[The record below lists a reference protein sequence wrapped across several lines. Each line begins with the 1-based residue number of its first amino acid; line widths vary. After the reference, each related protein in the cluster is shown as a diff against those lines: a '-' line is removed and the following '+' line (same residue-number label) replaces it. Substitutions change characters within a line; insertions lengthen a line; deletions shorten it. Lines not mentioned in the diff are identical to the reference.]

1 MKTKRYLNIL
11 VLLSFFIL
19 VACSDKKK
27 EHDTV
32 GTKYT
37 CPMHPQIV
45 QDKPGTC
52 PICGMDLVPMTDQGK
67 DASIRLN
74 ESQQKLANI
83 MTMKV
88 GKGSMANSKV
98 LNGKLLNNPEF
109 TEVISSR
116 VSGRLEQLYV
126 KETGVAVRKGQPLYK
141 IYSEQLL
148 TMEQEYL
155 LALKQLAAFPNEKRY
170 SEMADAARKKL
181 ELYGQTSGQI
191 ERLGNT
197 DKTDP
202 YINFLAPASG
212 IISELSAIEGQY
224 VGEGSVL
231 MKLEN
236 LEQLWVEAQLF
247 ANELGNVKEKSTV
260 TVQVDGF
267 ESEPITSIVDFISP
281 QFDANSQI
289 ITIRARLS
297 NPKLQFQPGMRANIF
312 LPYGNASNAITLP
325 VKAVLH
331 DGKGEHIWV
340 KTGDNTFEPRMVKTG
355 IENFDR
361 VLIEQGVKDGDEVVI
376 SGAYLLYSEMKLKK
390 GTDPMASHHHG
401 TM

>member
-1 MKTKRYLNIL
+1 
-11 VLLSFFIL
+11 
-19 VACSDKKK
+19 
-27 EHDTV
+27 
-32 GTKYT
+32 
-37 CPMHPQIV
+37 MHPQIV

-52 PICGMDLVPMTDQGK
+52 PICGMDLVPMTNQGESSSR
-67 DASIRLN
+67 SIMLN
-74 ESQQKLANI
+74 ESQQRLANI
-83 MTMKV
+83 HTMKV
-88 GKGSMANSKV
+88 GKGSIANSKV
-98 LNGKLLNNPEF
+98 LNGKLVTNPEF

-126 KETGVAVRKGQPLYK
+126 KETGVMVRKGQPLYK

-170 SEMADAARKKL
+170 SEMADAAKEKL

-191 ERLGNT
+191 DKLRKFG
-197 DKTDP
+197 KTDP

-212 IISELSAIEGQY
+212 IVAELSAIEGQY

-236 LEQLWVEAQLF
+236 LEQLWVEAQVY
-247 ANELGNVKEKSTV
+247 ANELENLKEKSIV
-260 TVQVDGF
+260 TVQVAGF
-267 ESEPITSIVDFISP
+267 ESEPVKSVLDFISP

-289 ITIRARLS
+289 ITIRAKLANS
-297 NPKLQFQPGMRANIF
+297 KLQFQPGMQANML
-312 LPYGNASNAITLP
+312 LPYGNTSNAITLP
-325 VKAVLH
+325 VDAVLR
-331 DGKGEHIWV
+331 DGKGEHVWI

-355 IENFDR
+355 IENFDQ
-361 VLIEQGVKDGDEVVI
+361 VLIVQGLKDGDEVVT

-390 GTDPMASHHHG
+390 GTDPMAGHEHG
-401 TM
+401 AM